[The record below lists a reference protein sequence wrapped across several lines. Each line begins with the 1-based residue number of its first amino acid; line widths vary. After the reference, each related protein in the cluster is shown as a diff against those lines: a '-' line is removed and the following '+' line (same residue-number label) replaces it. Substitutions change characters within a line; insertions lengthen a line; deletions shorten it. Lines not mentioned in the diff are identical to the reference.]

1 MLEGTVSPSSP
12 RAVSPN
18 GMTWA
23 GREWAM
29 YVAGEGR
36 AVLRTLK
43 LGQRTGQEAEVQE
56 GLSEGEQVILHPG
69 DTLTN
74 GARIAVSPAT

>member
-1 MLEGTVSPSSP
+1 
-12 RAVSPN
+12 
-18 GMTWA
+18 
-23 GREWAM
+23 M
-29 YVAGEGR
+29 YVAGDGR
-36 AVLRTLK
+36 AVLRTLR